1 MDSKKLTSEIAPIL
15 LLRDMVIFPSMV
27 VPLFV
32 GREKSILAVENAMKN
47 DSPIIFLAQKNP
59 KIDNPK
65 KEEFYHTGILANILQ
80 FIRLPDGTVKV
91 LVEGKKRIVCKDI
104 ETKPF
109 YQSSYEDLEDN
120 NALDEEVAPLTKSI
134 LKEFDHYVKLSKNIP
149 PEILNSVKA
158 IDSPVLL
165 ADTLA
170 SHLPVSIKDKQE
182 LLETV
187 SVLKRLEQIY
197 LLIGKEIE
205 ALNTETRVRN
215 RVKKQMEKSQREYYL
230 NEQMRAIQKE
240 LGEIDNGKSEF
251 DEIEEKIRKK
261 NLSKEVRKKA
271 TAELK
276 KLRMMAPMAA
286 EATVLRNYLEWIL
299 DIPWKKR
306 RNLKIDLKEA
316 ENVLEADHH
325 GLEKIKERI
334 LEYLAVQKRV
344 GKVPGQILCF
354 VGPPGVGKTSLGK
367 SIAQA
372 TNRKFHRI
380 ALGGVRDEA
389 EIRGHR
395 RTYIGSQPGKI
406 IQAMRKAQ
414 VSNPLILL
422 DEIDKLGADW
432 RGDPT
437 SALLEVLDP
446 EQNATFAD
454 HYLEV
459 DYDLSNVMFITTA
472 NTLNMPQ
479 PLLDRMEI
487 IRLSG
492 YTEEEKKSIA
502 LEYLIPRQKEKHGL
516 ESTEVLIDD
525 KALSDII
532 YYYTQ
537 EAGVRNL
544 EREIAKI
551 CRKAVKKLL
560 DTQEKSLKITQESL
574 KEYLGQKK
582 YTHQITEKEKTTG
595 VCTGLAW
602 TQFGGE
608 ILKIESVLVPG
619 KGAIKATGKL
629 GEVMQESVQTAY
641 SFIKSHYRELG
652 IDPSVFEKNDIH
664 VHVPE
669 GATPKDGPSAG
680 TAISTALASLLTR
693 SPIMQGIAMT
703 GEVTLRGHVLPIGGL
718 KEKILAAHRAGV
730 KEVFIPQDNEKDL
743 DDIPQQIRKQISITL
758 VKNATEVLNRV
769 LLKPEKG
776 IFTEN
781 MSKEKKELNIAQST
795 SH

>member
-1 MDSKKLTSEIAPIL
+1 MDSEKKEFTTAPIL

-32 GREKSILAVENAMKN
+32 GREKSILAVEKAMKK
-47 DSPIIFLAQKNP
+47 DEPIIFLAQKDS

-65 KEEFYHTGILANILQ
+65 KNDFYHTGILASILQ

-91 LVEGKKRIVCKDI
+91 LVEGKKRVACKNIKDN
-104 ETKPF
+104 PF
-109 YQSSYEDLEDN
+109 YEASYENLVDEHILEEDI
-120 NALDEEVAPLTKSI
+120 APLMKTL
-134 LKEFDHYVKLSKNIP
+134 LKEFDHYVKLSKNLP
-149 PEILNSVKA
+149 PEILSSVKL
-158 IDSPVLL
+158 IDSPVRL

-170 SHLPVSIKDKQE
+170 SHLPISVADKQE
-182 LLETV
+182 LLET
-187 SVLKRLEQIY
+187 SSILRRLEKVY
-197 LLIGKEIE
+197 LFIGREIE
-205 ALNTETRVRN
+205 SLNTETRVRN
-215 RVKKQMEKSQREYYL
+215 RVKRQMEKSQREYYL

-240 LGEIDNGKSEF
+240 LGETDGGKNEF
-251 DEIEEKIRKK
+251 DELEDKIKK
-261 NLSKEVRKKA
+261 TKLSKEARKKA
-271 TAELK
+271 ESELK
-276 KLRMMAPMAA
+276 KLRMMAPMSA
-286 EATVLRNYLEWIL
+286 EATVLRNYLEWL
-299 DIPWKKR
+299 LEIPWRKKTQQKT
-306 RNLKIDLKEA
+306 NLKEA
-316 ENVLEADHH
+316 EDILEADHY
-325 GLEKIKERI
+325 GLDKIKERI

-372 TNRKFHRI
+372 TKRKFHRI

-395 RTYIGSQPGKI
+395 RTYIGAQPGKLMQI
-406 IQAMRKAQ
+406 MRKAQ

-422 DEIDKLGADW
+422 DEVDKLGSDW
-432 RGDPT
+432 RGDPS

-492 YTEEEKKSIA
+492 YTEEEKTSIA
-502 LEYLIPRQKEKHGL
+502 LQYLIPKQKEKHGL
-516 ESTEVLIDD
+516 AEKELCISEE
-525 KALSDII
+525 ALREII
-532 YYYTQ
+532 HFYTQ

-544 EREIAKI
+544 EREVAKI
-551 CRKAVKKLL
+551 CRKTVKKLI
-560 DTQEKSLKITQESL
+560 DAKKKAVAITLNNL
-574 KEYLGQKK
+574 KEYLGPKK
-582 YTHQITEKEKTTG
+582 YHHQLSEKEDTVG

-608 ILKIESVLVPG
+608 ILTIESVIVPG

-641 SFIKSHYRELG
+641 SFVKSRYQSLG
-652 IDPSVFEKNDIH
+652 INPTIFEKNDIH

-680 TAISTALASLLTR
+680 TAICTTLASLLTGA
-693 SPIMQGIAMT
+693 PVKKGIAMT

-730 KEVFIPQDNEKDL
+730 KEVFIPKKNKKDL
-743 DDIPQQIRKQISITL
+743 EDIPETIRKEITITL
-758 VKNATEVLNRV
+758 VEDATEVLNKV
-769 LLKPEKG
+769 LLMPVDISAKKR
-776 IFTEN
+776 
-781 MSKEKKELNIAQST
+781 EKKEESATISPT
-795 SH
+795 VSH